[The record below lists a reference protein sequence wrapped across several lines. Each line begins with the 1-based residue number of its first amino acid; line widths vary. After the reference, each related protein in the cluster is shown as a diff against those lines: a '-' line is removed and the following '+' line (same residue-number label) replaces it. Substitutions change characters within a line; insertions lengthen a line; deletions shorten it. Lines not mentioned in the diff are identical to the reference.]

1 LTAWFSRSHSVAS
14 LNCGEEFAAVA
25 HPLLFVPFDIWFKR
39 KEALMKNYILL
50 LALTAVTQS
59 SCAFVGGAATGA
71 VAAGAGYE
79 IQAKRQMDRLDED
92 FKNRRISREEYE
104 DRRQQI
110 QKGSI
115 IY

>member
-1 LTAWFSRSHSVAS
+1 MKTY
-14 LNCGEEFAAVA
+14 
-25 HPLLFVPFDIWFKR
+25 LL
-39 KEALMKNYILL
+39 LILL
-50 LALTAVTQS
+50 AMTQS
-59 SCAFVGGAATGA
+59 SCAFLGGAATGA

-79 IQAKRQMDRLDED
+79 IQAKRQMDRLDDD

>member
-1 LTAWFSRSHSVAS
+1 MKTYF
-14 LNCGEEFAAVA
+14 
-25 HPLLFVPFDIWFKR
+25 LL
-39 KEALMKNYILL
+39 ILL
-50 LALTAVTQS
+50 AMTQS
-59 SCAFVGGAATGA
+59 SCAFLGGAATGA
-71 VAAGAGYE
+71 VATTAAYE
-79 IQAKRQMDRLDED
+79 IQAKRQMDRLDDD

>member
-1 LTAWFSRSHSVAS
+1 VAY
-14 LNCGEEFAAVA
+14 
-25 HPLLFVPFDIWFKR
+25 PLLQELSRLAIL
-39 KEALMKNYILL
+39 EEGLMKTYLL
-50 LALTAVTQS
+50 LVLLAMTQS
-59 SCAFVGGAATGA
+59 SCAFLGGAATGA

-92 FKNRRISREEYE
+92 LKNRRISREEYE